1 MPRQEIDYFKTVI
14 YKIVSLD
21 LGIKDC
27 YVGSTTDFRK
37 RKSQHKVHCKTLNFK
52 LYQFINSN
60 GGWDNWDMIE
70 IEKYPCIDSNEA
82 RTRERYWV
90 EELKAELN
98 TRRPISTTKED
109 KIKNNMRIRDK
120 EKKKIY
126 DIEYRKKNEEKIKTY
141 QKNYWEKNRHVI

>member
-14 YKIVSLD
+14 YKIVCID
-21 LGIKDC
+21 LEIGDC

-37 RKSQHKVHCKTLNFK
+37 RKNQHKTHCGTKNLK

-70 IEKYPCIDSNEA
+70 IEKFPCMDSNEQ
-82 RTRERYWV
+82 RRRERYWI

-98 TRRPISTTKED
+98 IRRAITTIEED
-109 KIKNNMRIRDK
+109 KIKNRNNCKKYNIINA
-120 EKKKIY
+120 EKLKLY
-126 DIEYRKKNEEKIKTY
+126 RHEYYLKHK
-141 QKNYWEKNRHVI
+141 